1 MSDEMAIGVLHGLRS
16 AGVRVPE
23 DVSVVGFDD
32 HPDAEAFG
40 LTTVHQPA
48 HDCGARLA
56 AGLVTELVARRRITT
71 TRSGPPPAP
80 RVPPPAHPPRHV
92 LSDFTRL
99 VVRESTAAVSVSPAT
114 GPSDES
120 LTR

>member
-1 MSDEMAIGVLHGLRS
+1 MAVGVLHALRS
-16 AGVRVPE
+16 EGVRVPE

-48 HDCGARLA
+48 HDLGARLA
-56 AGLVTELVARRRITT
+56 AGLVTELVARRRLTAA
-71 TRSGPPPAP
+71 RPGPAAAP
-80 RVPPPAHPPRHV
+80 QLPSPAHPPRHV

-99 VVRESTAAVSVSPAT
+99 VVRESTAAPPAYPAT
-114 GPSDES
+114 SS
-120 LTR
+120 SAVTSS